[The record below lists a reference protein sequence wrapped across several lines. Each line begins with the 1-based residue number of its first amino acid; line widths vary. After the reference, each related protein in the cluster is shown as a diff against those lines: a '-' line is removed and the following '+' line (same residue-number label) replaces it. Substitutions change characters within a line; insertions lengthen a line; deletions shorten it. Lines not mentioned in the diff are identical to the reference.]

1 MKMRKEELITK
12 LRNAFEMGRVF
23 IPDTIGYPKEYILEV
38 LKLAEEYNSSTSTK
52 IGDEKQ

>member
-38 LKLAEEYNSSTSTK
+38 LKLAEEYNSSTSNIK
-52 IGDEKQ
+52 GGDRQ

>member
-1 MKMRKEELITK
+1 MKMRKEELVTK

-23 IPDTIGYPKEYILEV
+23 IPDTIGYPKEYILDA